1 MTRKVRAGAAMRA
14 AAAVVTVGLTAAL
27 CAATASAAGSIVYNN
42 LNTVPA
48 TVNGLP
54 DQDTFSAA
62 PFEFPFGGMVEFSPR
77 PGVIKT
83 LTAQVDSFTCEHG
96 VYNLENC
103 YTARPSKKFHYTLKA
118 EIFEV
123 GAGEEPAG
131 SPIATA
137 TQTFKIPYRPTTN
150 VSCPATGEGK
160 GFGPNC
166 DVGGYLAQVEF
177 KHFSPA
183 AVLPQKAIIEIT
195 NTAVDSP
202 SDVVNVG
209 LQAAYK
215 EYAGG
220 EYFAEAPAEG
230 GVPRV
235 GSDPLPEDVYI
246 RGALS
251 AGGWTGF
258 QPVFEVTAKA

>member
-1 MTRKVRAGAAMRA
+1 MTGKVRRGAAMRA
-14 AAAVVTVGLTAAL
+14 AAAVLTALVASAL
-27 CAATASAAGSIVYNN
+27 CAAAAGAAAGNVVYNN
-42 LNTVPA
+42 LNTVPG
-48 TVNGLP
+48 TVNGQP
-54 DQDTFSAA
+54 DQDTFAAA

-77 PGVIKT
+77 PGVLKT

-96 VYNLENC
+96 QYNLENC
-103 YTARPSKKFHYTLKA
+103 YTARSRKKFRYTLKA
-118 EIFEV
+118 EIYEV
-123 GAGEEPAG
+123 GAGEEPVG
-131 SPIATA
+131 PIATA

-166 DVGGYLAQVEF
+166 DVGGYRAQVEF

-195 NTAVDSP
+195 NTSGDSA

-215 EYAGG
+215 EYANE
-220 EYFAEAPAEG
+220 EYVAEPPADG
-230 GVPRV
+230 GVPAV
-235 GSDPLPEDVYI
+235 GADPLPEDAYV

-251 AGGWTGF
+251 AGGWEGF
-258 QPVFEVTAKA
+258 QPVFEVTAKP